1 MIQVVRVVTVEVA
14 QVNTE
19 QNIALPSLFGLNVAR
34 CFRRKWTLPVPV
46 LLEGQDGSN
55 IRGFR
60 GFIAS
65 PFSMTYI
72 PLTGQGSVCDVHR
85 TSGHD
90 RVGWFAFLI
99 VWDRI
104 DIRSLNVVTASPQLF
119 KL

>member
-1 MIQVVRVVTVEVA
+1 MIQVVRVVTLEVA
-14 QVNTE
+14 QVTTE
-19 QNIALPSLFGLNVAR
+19 QNIALPSLVGLNVVR

-55 IRGFR
+55 IRGF
-60 GFIAS
+60 IAS
-65 PFSMTYI
+65 PFFMTYI

-99 VWDRI
+99 LWDRI
-104 DIRSLNVVTASPQLF
+104 DIRFLNVVTASPQLF